1 MHIYIK
7 YCLIKL
13 YSSQKTS
20 FEILKVKK
28 ENSPKYLHEEC
39 FPGGSAVK
47 ESTCQCRRR
56 RRSMEM
62 QVRSLGWEDS
72 LEKEMATRSSI
83 FA

>member
-20 FEILKVKK
+20 FESLKVKK

-47 ESTCQCRRR
+47 ESTCQCRRHR
-56 RRSMEM
+56 RCSFDPWVGTIPWRRKW
-62 QVRSLGWEDS
+62 QPNPVFLPG
-72 LEKEMATRSSI
+72 
-83 FA
+83 